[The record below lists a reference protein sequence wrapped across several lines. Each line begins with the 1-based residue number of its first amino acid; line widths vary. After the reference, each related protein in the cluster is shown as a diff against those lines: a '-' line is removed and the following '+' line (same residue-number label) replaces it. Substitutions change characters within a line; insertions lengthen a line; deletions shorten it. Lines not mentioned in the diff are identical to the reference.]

1 MSCTEF
7 WLSAGHH
14 LCPICRR
21 DVFLT
26 CYAPDE
32 ESNDVTATEQTSLL
46 QSADDGDSS
55 VTDPMRDHQ
64 IGNFER
70 TYSRF

>member
-1 MSCTEF
+1 
-7 WLSAGHH
+7 
-14 LCPICRR
+14 
-21 DVFLT
+21 VFLT